1 MFYTFT
7 TLLFFGMLIK
17 FEFATDTYAVFN
29 FNKEE
34 VFMQYAMSGRFITG
48 FIFKIFKSIN
58 ISEKIIYALSYL
70 LAVISTIL
78 SQYFLYKI
86 IEDVKNKTIRILIP
100 TLIII
105 NLFSIELFMFIEKTD
120 QVQKNF

>member
-48 FIFKIFKSIN
+48 FIFKIF
-58 ISEKIIYALSYL
+58 
-70 LAVISTIL
+70 
-78 SQYFLYKI
+78 
-86 IEDVKNKTIRILIP
+86 NKLQRGFAEQL
-100 TLIII
+100 
-105 NLFSIELFMFIEKTD
+105 
-120 QVQKNF
+120 